1 MKLLLVGFYTLDKRL
16 MHLAQARTLLPE
28 GLPAQAGKRTH
39 CKFGYFLTLEV
50 GLYFPLNLTRVTP
63 IAECFL
69 QIEQIFSIEY
79 KIEI

>member
-1 MKLLLVGFYTLDKRL
+1 VKLLLVGFYTLDKRL
-16 MHLAQARTLLPE
+16 MHFAQAKTRSLE
-28 GLPAQAGKRTH
+28 GKRTH